1 MKALHATSKKANT
14 TMASKKGASAASKKD
29 EIWKK
34 KVGRRVK
41 VAGVGFGSLVYYGE
55 TTLGTDDDG
64 NPISCGVNLEDD
76 LGNCDGTAPDGTQYF
91 DCDEGF
97 GIFTSTNDVT
107 VVDENGVAVKAKK
120 KAPAKKKFDS
130 PPSLRKKI
138 NRGGPAKTA
147 GAGTGAKKTG
157 TKKKKAATTDKTLGA
172 LETRKRNMKKG
183 SADAPTLNPDC
194 LVERKILRKPK
205 PAKAAA
211 PAEAADG
218 AAAGEAT
225 EEAKDDD
232 DRPAFNAPADWIE
245 AKKQAEAERLAEEAI
260 QRELADKEAQEARMR
275 EMEKKLALEQER
287 MAQEAEEEAI
297 RRETLKAEREAKR
310 AKDAQER
317 ADKREEREIQ
327 SMTEILEAKEQTSK
341 AQDAFAERT
350 RKMEERRAA
359 QKARIAALMARVKP
373 VS

>member
-1 MKALHATSKKANT
+1 MQ
-14 TMASKKGASAASKKD
+14 D

-138 NRGGPAKTA
+138 NRGGTCATHSGAACPLHPSLDSLPTHSHPRPPVPRVVWRGVAWHGVAWRGVARRRAPARLLCTVCKSHPMSPAKHY
-147 GAGTGAKKTG
+147 
-157 TKKKKAATTDKTLGA
+157 
-172 LETRKRNMKKG
+172 R
-183 SADAPTLNPDC
+183 
-194 LVERKILRKPK
+194 LVRH
-205 PAKAAA
+205 
-211 PAEAADG
+211 
-218 AAAGEAT
+218 
-225 EEAKDDD
+225 
-232 DRPAFNAPADWIE
+232 
-245 AKKQAEAERLAEEAI
+245 
-260 QRELADKEAQEARMR
+260 
-275 EMEKKLALEQER
+275 
-287 MAQEAEEEAI
+287 
-297 RRETLKAEREAKR
+297 
-310 AKDAQER
+310 
-317 ADKREEREIQ
+317 
-327 SMTEILEAKEQTSK
+327 
-341 AQDAFAERT
+341 
-350 RKMEERRAA
+350 
-359 QKARIAALMARVKP
+359 
-373 VS
+373 